1 MIKAVID
8 ANVFV
13 SSALA
18 PGSNP
23 DKIIDLARQGRIN
36 LVTSQDILQEIRA
49 VFLYPKIKRRLKL
62 TAREINEFLSE
73 IAKPALIT
81 PGLLNLKA
89 VKDDPKDDKYLICA
103 MEGLWRIKSFRV
115 ISICLALIITTA

>member
-8 ANVFV
+8 ATVFI

-23 DKIIDLARQGRIN
+23 DKIIDLVKYDKII
-36 LVTSQDILQEIRA
+36 LVISRDILEEIRE

-62 TAREINEFLSE
+62 SSKEINEFLSH
-73 IAKPALIT
+73 
-81 PGLLNLKA
+81 
-89 VKDDPKDDKYLICA
+89 
-103 MEGLWRIKSFRV
+103 
-115 ISICLALIITTA
+115 